1 MTQRLS
7 SALRVARETQACVI
21 GSGVLAEVPTLFND
35 CFGAQEWQPLVVAD
49 PRTMAVAGESVKQAL
64 GAESMLLDAPQL
76 YAEMVHVETVMAR
89 LAQQNRFVP
98 VAVGSG
104 TINDV
109 AKLAAGR
116 LGRPYMVV
124 ATAASMDGYS
134 AYGASITAKGLKQ
147 TFSCAAPRAI
157 VADLEVMR
165 LAPPEMVAAGYA
177 DLLAKVVAGAD
188 WLLAD
193 AIGVEPLD
201 KVAWGIVQQGLREV
215 LAEPAAIAA
224 GEHGAF
230 GRFVEGLMLGGIAM
244 QRLKQIWPELKMHLR
259 EQLLTADE
267 MAQRLRVAGAA
278 VLPEE
283 IGIASGAMAQY
294 ARRAMFIRR
303 RFTIFDVAWRLGIP
317 L

>member
-230 GRFVEGLMLGGIAM
+230 GRFVEGLMLGGIA
-244 QRLKQIWPELKMHLR
+244 IA
-259 EQLLTADE
+259 TA
-267 MAQRLRVAGAA
+267 
-278 VLPEE
+278 
-283 IGIASGAMAQY
+283 
-294 ARRAMFIRR
+294 
-303 RFTIFDVAWRLGIP
+303 
-317 L
+317 